1 MILHGFFLHVFLVF
15 TNHPHTTKTQIK
27 QIIQEELQY
36 LYEDEEE
43 PMTDEHL
50 RYESIKE
57 IGGILYNPYIFSQ
70 AVSPRGEIIESTKS
84 RVKSRL
90 PISAETLD
98 QIQEAMVAV
107 VNVGTGKRAS
117 LPYAQV
123 GGKTGT
129 AENSTELNHSWF
141 IGYAPISF
149 PRIAIAAILENSPSG
164 SVVPVV
170 QKVMDAYLNPIP
182 VNQKGTG
189 FKETQIADQE

>member
-1 MILHGFFLHVFLVF
+1 
-15 TNHPHTTKTQIK
+15 
-27 QIIQEELQY
+27 
-36 LYEDEEE
+36 
-43 PMTDEHL
+43 
-50 RYESIKE
+50 
-57 IGGILYNPYIFSQ
+57 
-70 AVSPRGEIIESTKS
+70 
-84 RVKSRL
+84 
-90 PISAETLD
+90 
-98 QIQEAMVAV
+98 MVAV